1 MYNVEIQAI
10 NKILKDKSLDILNKE
25 GIEPSYFLSN
35 KEHIDFIINHKEQY
49 GVVPDVVTFS
59 NNFKDFPIF
68 EVQESATYLAD
79 KIREA
84 TLFQKVVPIVNKFR
98 DKMQKDSVD
107 ATEYIMGAIQDV
119 RSSIQFRKS
128 VGTDIVAAAKERYQD
143 YQNRVS
149 AGGLLGITTGVP
161 ELDSATFGWLPEDH
175 VVLFARTNE
184 GKSWIA
190 EYLAVQAWKSGKK
203 VLYYAGEM
211 SALMMG
217 YRFDTLY
224 KNISNTAMLMGN
236 EDLQDEYLE
245 YIYKLSE
252 GNGFTVVTP
261 QDFGGR
267 KPNIAQIE
275 ALAEELDIDIV
286 FLDQLS
292 LLDDGKQTD
301 NKTARYANISQD
313 IMLASKRLQI
323 PFITVAQAN
332 REAEKDKKAK
342 EDAPQL
348 HHVEYSDAIVQDA
361 TRVVSL
367 KYDAGILKLSLK
379 KNRFGGRNVDV
390 LLKWDIDKGIIE
402 PMLNE
407 EELEQM
413 GEEFGF

>member
-10 NKILKDKSLDILNKE
+10 NQILKSKSLDILNKE
-25 GIEPSYFLSN
+25 GVEPSYFLSN
-35 KEHIDFIINHKEQY
+35 KEHIDFIIGHKEQY

-59 NNFKDFPIF
+59 NTFKDFPIF
-68 EVQESATYLAD
+68 DVHESQTYLAD
-79 KIREA
+79 KLREA
-84 TLFQKVVPIVNKFR
+84 TLFQRVVPIVNKFR

-107 ATEYIMGAIQDV
+107 ATEYLMGAIQDV
-119 RSSIQFRKS
+119 RATVQFNKS
-128 VGTDIVAAAKERYQD
+128 VGTDIIAGAKERYQD

-149 AGGLLGITTGVP
+149 AGGLLGITTGIP

-184 GKSWIA
+184 GKSWMA

-236 EDLQDEYLE
+236 ADMQDEYLE

-252 GNGFTVVTP
+252 GSGFHVVTP
-261 QDFGGR
+261 SDFGGK
-267 KPNIAQIE
+267 KPTIPQLE
-275 ALAEELDIDIV
+275 SLAEEMNIDIV
-286 FLDQLS
+286 ILDQLS

-361 TRVVSL
+361 TRVVSM
-367 KYDAGILKLSLK
+367 KYDSGILKLSLK

-413 GEEFGF
+413 GEEYGF

>member
-35 KEHIDFIINHKEQY
+35 KEHVDFIINHKEQY

-68 EVQESATYLAD
+68 EVQESTTYLAD

-107 ATEYIMGAIQDV
+107 ATEYIMEAIQDV

-128 VGTDIVAAAKERYQD
+128 VGTDIVACAKERYQD

-161 ELDSATFGWLPEDH
+161 ELDAATFGWLPEDH

-236 EDLQDEYLE
+236 EALQDEYLE
-245 YIYKLSE
+245 YIYRLSE

-267 KPNIAQIE
+267 KPNITQIE

-292 LLDDGKQTD
+292 LLDDGKQSD

-390 LLKWDIDKGIIE
+390 LLKWNIDKGIIE

>member
-10 NKILKDKSLDILNKE
+10 NKILKDKSLDLINKE
-25 GIEPSYFLSN
+25 GLEPTYFLSN
-35 KEHIDFIINHKEQY
+35 REQVDFIIEHKNQY
-49 GVVPDVVTFS
+49 GVIPDVVTFS
-59 NNFKDFPIF
+59 NTFKDFPIF
-68 EVQESATYLAD
+68 DVQESGAYLAD
-79 KIREA
+79 KLREA
-84 TLFQKVVPIVNKFR
+84 TLFQRIVPIVNKFR

-119 RSSIQFRKS
+119 RSTIQFKKS
-128 VGTDIVAAAKERYQD
+128 VGTDIIANAKERYTD

-149 AGGLLGITTGVP
+149 AGGLLGITTGIP
-161 ELDSATFGWLPEDH
+161 ELDNATCGWLPEDYI
-175 VVLFARTNE
+175 VLFARTNE

-224 KNISNTAMLMGN
+224 RNISNTAMLMGH
-236 EDLQDEYLE
+236 EDVDAV
-245 YIYKLSE
+245 YKTYTNSLSE
-252 GNGFTVVTP
+252 GSGFHVVTP
-261 QDFGGR
+261 TDFGGK
-267 KPNIAQIE
+267 KPTVPQIE
-275 ALAEELDIDIV
+275 AIAEELGVDIV

-292 LLDDGKQTD
+292 LLDDGRGTE
-301 NKTARYANISQD
+301 NKTARYTNISSD
-313 IMLASKRLQI
+313 IMLATKRLQM
-323 PFITVAQAN
+323 PWVVVAQAN

-342 EDAPQL
+342 EDAPKL
-348 HHVEYSDAIVQDA
+348 HHVEYSDAVSQDS
-361 TRVVSL
+361 TRALSL
-367 KYDAGILKLSLK
+367 KYDSGILKIALQ
-379 KNRFGGRNVDV
+379 KNRFGGKNVDV

-413 GEEFGF
+413 GEEYGF

>member
-25 GIEPSYFLSN
+25 GIEPSYFLSE
-35 KEHIDFIINHKEQY
+35 KEHLDFILNHKEQY
-49 GVVPDVVTFS
+49 GVIPDIVTFS
-59 NNFKDFPIF
+59 NNFKSFPIF
-68 EVQESATYLAD
+68 DVTESNTYLAD

-84 TLFQKVVPIVNKFR
+84 TLFQRVVPIVNKFR
-98 DKMQKDSVD
+98 DKMNKDSVD

-119 RSSIQFRKS
+119 RTTIQFKKS
-128 VGTDIVAAAKERYQD
+128 VGTDIISCAKERYAD

-149 AGGLLGITTGVP
+149 AGGLLGITTGIP

-184 GKSWIA
+184 GKSWMA

-236 EDLQDEYLE
+236 EELQDSYLE
-245 YIYKLSE
+245 YTDKLSE
-252 GNGFTVVTP
+252 GSGFHVVTP
-261 QDFGGR
+261 TDFGGK
-267 KPNIAQIE
+267 KPTIPQLE
-275 ALAEELDIDIV
+275 ALAEEMGIDIV

-292 LLDDGKQTD
+292 LLDDGKQSD
-301 NKTARYANISQD
+301 NKTTRYANISQD

-323 PFITVAQAN
+323 PWITVAQAN

-348 HHVEYSDAIVQDA
+348 HHVEYSDALVQDA
-361 TRVVSL
+361 TRVVSM
-367 KYDAGILKLSLK
+367 KYDSGILKLSLK

-413 GEEFGF
+413 GEEYGF

>member
-1 MYNVEIQAI
+1 MYNVETQTI
-10 NKILKDKSLDILNKE
+10 NRILKDRSLDIISKE
-25 GIEPSYFLSN
+25 GIELSYFLSN
-35 KEHIDFIINHKEQY
+35 RDEINFIVSHKEQY
-49 GVVPDVVTFS
+49 GVVPDIFTFS
-59 NNFKDFPIF
+59 NKFKEFPVF
-68 EVQESATYLAD
+68 DVQESPTYLAD
-79 KIREA
+79 KLREA
-84 TLFQKVVPIVNKFR
+84 TLFQRVVPIVNNFR
-98 DKMQKDSVD
+98 NKMQKDSVE

-119 RSSIQFRKS
+119 RASIQFNKS
-128 VGTDIVAAAKERYQD
+128 VGTDIVSCAKERYQD

-149 AGGLLGITTGVP
+149 AGGLLGITTGIP

-184 GKSWIA
+184 GKSWMA

-236 EDLQDEYLE
+236 EELQDEYLE

-252 GNGFTVVTP
+252 GSGFHVVTP
-261 QDFGGR
+261 SDFGGK
-267 KPNIAQIE
+267 KPTIPQIE
-275 ALAEELDIDIV
+275 SLAEEMGIDIV

-292 LLDDGKQTD
+292 LLDDGKQSD
-301 NKTARYANISQD
+301 NKTTRYANISQD

-348 HHVEYSDAIVQDA
+348 HHVEYSDALVQDA
-361 TRVVSL
+361 TRVVSM
-367 KYDAGILKLSLK
+367 KYDSGILKLSLK

-413 GEEFGF
+413 GEEYGF